1 MRCIKSFFLFA
12 ALLLA
17 ISACTDAM
25 YTELDIYYLD
35 LGMAARNGDTLCFLM
50 DDSTWLYPENSNLD
64 NEIVSGKRYNIHY
77 RLLEHNSGQKKKER
91 YKAEV
96 LDLREVPILPIEY
109 KVKDVNSLLALQHIR
124 VDRIWLGGGFLNIS
138 YHGSMHTDSNE
149 LQRIQLITQSASSN
163 DIQLRFYHFKS
174 NQQNNEKPQRSDF
187 FLSFPLKDML
197 DYKPQKTIKLSV
209 YETGG
214 WTTYY
219 ITSQIR

>member
-1 MRCIKSFFLFA
+1 MFA

-35 LGMAARNGDTLCFLM
+35 LGMATRNGNTLCFLM

-96 LDLREVPILPIEY
+96 LDLREVPILPIEE
-109 KVKDVNSLLALQHIR
+109 KLKDANSQLTHQQIR
-124 VDRIWLGGGFLNIS
+124 VDRIWIGGGFLNIS
-138 YHGSMHTDSNE
+138 YLGSMLTHSDE
-149 LQRIQLITQSASSN
+149 LQRIQMINQSDSIN
-163 DIQLRFYHFKS
+163 GIQLMFHHFKKES
-174 NQQNNEKPQRSDF
+174 LNNEKVQRYDF
-187 FLSFPLKDML
+187 CLSFPLKDL
-197 DYKPQKTIKLSV
+197 PDFSHKKTIKLSV
-209 YETGG
+209 FETQG
-214 WTTYY
+214 WTTHY
-219 ITSQIR
+219 ISQK